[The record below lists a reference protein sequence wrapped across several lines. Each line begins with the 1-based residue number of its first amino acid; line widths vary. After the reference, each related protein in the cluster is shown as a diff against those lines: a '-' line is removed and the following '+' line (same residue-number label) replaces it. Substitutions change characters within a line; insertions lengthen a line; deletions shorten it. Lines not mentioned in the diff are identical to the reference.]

1 MSEEKKKVSVILDN
15 YNYARFLPEAIESV
29 LNQTYENFELIIVD
43 DGSVDGSQEIIE
55 NYAREN
61 SERLITVFK
70 ENGGQ
75 TSAFNAAF
83 SFVSGDI
90 VAFLDSDDYWYPN
103 KLEKIVRKHE
113 DFQLVQHYLSYNG
126 NGIYREVNTS
136 TDWHLVLKKYG
147 YLYNHSVC
155 SSLSFDRRLL
165 EPFFPLVDES
175 EMIYCTD
182 GVLLMIALS
191 ITKVGFIE
199 EELGFYRVHDKNG
212 FVGKT
217 DFGQRAREIL
227 QKQHIFVNKQ
237 LRCRGKEEIL
247 FSNHRYFL
255 HILRGLLAEGKLKA
269 TNRIVVYG
277 TESSG
282 LYMTDVLEELG
293 LQIVLYAD
301 SDTRKQG
308 TQFMKREIVS
318 PDELLL
324 RKDEWD
330 VVLIASSAQKAIS
343 KGLTD
348 RGLIEAAEFYPLPI

>member
-1 MSEEKKKVSVILDN
+1 MPEEGKKVSVILDN

-29 LNQTYENFELIIVD
+29 LNQTYKNYELIIVD
-43 DGSVDGSQEIIE
+43 DGSVDGSREIIE
-55 NYAREN
+55 KYAEEN
-61 SERLITVFK
+61 PEKLITVFK

-90 VAFLDSDDYWYPN
+90 VAFLDSDDYWYPK

-113 DFQLVQHYLSYNG
+113 DFRLVQHYLSYNG

-136 TDWHLVLKKYG
+136 IDWHLVLMEYG

-165 EPFFPLVDES
+165 EPFFPLVDEA

-182 GVLLMIALS
+182 GVLLMMALS
-191 ITKVGFIE
+191 LARVGFIE
-199 EELGFYRVHDKNG
+199 EELGFYRVHGENG

-227 QKQHIFVNKQ
+227 QKQHIYVNKQ
-237 LRCRGKEEIL
+237 LRCRGEQEIP
-247 FSNHRYFL
+247 FSNHCYFL
-255 HILRGLLAEGKLKA
+255 HILRGLLEKGGLKA
-269 TNRIVVYG
+269 DNRIAVYG

-282 LYMTDVLEELG
+282 LYMSDVLEELG
-293 LQIVLYAD
+293 LRIVLYVD
-301 SDTRKQG
+301 SDMRKQG
-308 TQFMKREIVS
+308 KQFMNREIIS

-324 RKDEWD
+324 RKEEWD

-343 KGLTD
+343 KGLND
-348 RGLIEAAEFYPLPI
+348 RGLIEEEDFYPLPI